1 MNFLKNFLDS
11 LILSGLFGGPHDPAT
26 WPLTQLVYVVAMFVC
41 GAGLTTF
48 GAVFA
53 GMVIWAERRIAG
65 RMQSRIGPNRV
76 GPAGLLQFLADALK
90 LIVKEDLI
98 PGDADHILFR
108 IAPYFV
114 MAGFVCTFVVLPFG
128 YHLSATD
135 MNVGLF
141 YVVSITALVVVGVLI
156 SGWASNSKWA
166 LFGGI
171 RAAAQV
177 VSYEIPAGLV
187 ILLPIMM
194 SGSLSLHEIIR
205 AQGGWPWDWYAFQT
219 PMGYVAFFIL
229 FTSLLAEGNRT
240 PFDLPEAESELVA
253 GYNTEYSGMR
263 FGLFFLAEWGNL
275 WVMSALLTTLFLGGW
290 QVPWVSTAALHAWEM
305 SSSVPTWF
313 YVASFVVFGAKTIAL
328 VLVVIWIRWTF
339 PRIRVDQMMS
349 LCWKYLV
356 PAGIVLVLAT
366 ALTEWVSSGMFPVQW
381 PETVALADRTAEHA
395 IDWGLSQAPLFSA
408 RGIIHFV
415 FFAVGGLLPLVI
427 FLRKTF
433 QNIRIAGDRV
443 DMTNW

>member
-1 MNFLKNFLDS
+1 MTPLKELLDK
-11 LILSGLFGGPHDPAT
+11 LIFNGSIPLVGAHDPAT
-26 WPLTQLVYVVAMFVC
+26 WPMTQGVYLAAMLIL
-41 GAGLTTF
+41 GAVLTTF

-53 GMVIWAERRIAG
+53 GFVVWLERRIAG

-76 GPAGLLQFLADALK
+76 GKWGLLQFVADALK

-98 PGDADHILFR
+98 PGEGDHILFR
-108 IAPYFV
+108 MAPYFV
-114 MAGFVCTFVVLPFG
+114 MTGFVCTFVVLPFG
-128 YHLSATD
+128 YQASATN

-141 YVVSITALVVVGVLI
+141 YVVSITALTVVGVLI
-156 SGWASNSKWA
+156 SGWSSNSKWS
-166 LFGGI
+166 LFGGM

-187 ILLPIMM
+187 ILVPVFMA
-194 SGSLSLHEIIR
+194 GSLNLHDIIR
-205 AQGGWPWDWYAFQT
+205 AQGGMPWDWYMFQS
-219 PMGYVAFFIL
+219 PMGYAAFFIL

-290 QVPWVSTAALHAWEM
+290 QVPGFSTAQLAAWEAAHAVPG
-305 SSSVPTWF
+305 SFIALSV
-313 YVASFVVFGAKTIAL
+313 VSFVVKTMFL
-328 VLVVIWIRWTF
+328 VFVVIWIRWTF

-356 PAGIVLVLAT
+356 PVGMVAVVLT
-366 ALTEWVSSGMFPVQW
+366 AVTEWGSFEIFGEAASV
-381 PETVALADRTAEHA
+381 
-395 IDWGLSQAPLFSA
+395 QAPLGSV
-408 RGIIHFV
+408 RGVMHGA
-415 FFAVGGLLPLVI
+415 FFAVAGLLPLAI

-433 QNIRIAGDRV
+433 QNIRLTGDRI
-443 DMTNW
+443 DMSNW